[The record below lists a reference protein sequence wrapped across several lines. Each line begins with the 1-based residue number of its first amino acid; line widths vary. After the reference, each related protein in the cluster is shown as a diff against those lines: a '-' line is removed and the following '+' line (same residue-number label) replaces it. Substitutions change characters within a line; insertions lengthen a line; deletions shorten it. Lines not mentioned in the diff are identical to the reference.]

1 MEGMARLQS
10 LYLEPEQPPSDSAP
24 PALELTDVF
33 RIFRSGP
40 TETVALRG
48 LSLEVQP
55 GEMMAV
61 VGPSGSGKSTMLAIA
76 AAMDVPS
83 AGEVRVDGRSLSHL
97 GEGELARLRA
107 EEIAVVFQSGNLW
120 PELTAAENVAMS
132 ARLSRTGGDPRRAA
146 AEA

>member
-61 VGPSGSGKSTMLAIA
+61 VGASGSGKSTMMAVA

-83 AGEVRVDGRSLSHL
+83 AGAVRIDGRSLAPMEESH
-97 GEGELARLRA
+97 
-107 EEIAVVFQSGNLW
+107 
-120 PELTAAENVAMS
+120 
-132 ARLSRTGGDPRRAA
+132 
-146 AEA
+146 